1 MSSRPYGITRNS
13 NWPNLVRNAVL
24 CSSPAFIRSNS
35 YAPRGRPRDSV
46 YEQFGD
52 AFAVDNL
59 KLKRRKCNHCG
70 RDSAASAQKLK

>member
-1 MSSRPYGITRNS
+1 MPPR
-13 NWPNLVRNAVL
+13 
-24 CSSPAFIRSNS
+24 RSNVVK
-35 YAPRGRPRDSV
+35 YRFPPNVPRRSDINGGRPRDSV